1 VSGEI
6 VMITREKIREL
17 AQFHTNGDDGWAL
30 SFYFE
35 PHTPQ
40 NKSHREETI
49 LAKDLVRKALREAE
63 KNSKNG
69 STRADLNRILELA
82 ENLHGNQA
90 RARAVFACG
99 GRNFWREF
107 DLPSQLPGTQLFV
120 NRQFHLKPLALLL
133 GAQPR
138 LWVVLA
144 DRQKARFFDL
154 WLEDLKEREGMFR
167 TPPARQ
173 GRSDGYAGYDG
184 GHAQRRIQDEALHH
198 FKAVAEHLSAAF
210 EKGMFEKLIIGCHD
224 TSWHELEAQLHPYV
238 KQRLLGHF
246 PVDLSRVTNEQ
257 IREQASR
264 ILRESLDQRC
274 KELAK
279 EAISQAKSNA
289 RGVTGLRRVL
299 KSLELGEV
307 QTLLIGDKFSHL
319 AVECTNCGHLDAHM
333 IKQCPVCGHETRE
346 IEDVTEAIIPAAIR
360 RDIELFYVKDDPEF
374 DRAGNIAALL
384 RFRADQSRGGM
395 LAAS

>member
-1 VSGEI
+1 
-6 VMITREKIREL
+6 MITREEIREL
-17 AQFHTNGDDGWAL
+17 AQFRTNGDEGFAL

-35 PHTPQ
+35 PRTPQ

-49 LAKDLVRKALREAE
+49 LARDLVRKALREAE
-63 KNSKNG
+63 KNGKNG

-99 GRNFWREF
+99 SHNFWREF

-133 GAQPR
+133 GAQPH
-138 LWVVLA
+138 LSIALV

-154 WLEDLKEREGMFR
+154 RLDELKEREGMFR

-184 GHAQRRIQDEALHH
+184 GHAQRRINDEALHH
-198 FKAVAEHLSAAF
+198 FKSVAEHLSTAL
-210 EKGMFEKLIIGCHD
+210 EKGLYEKLIIGCHE
-224 TSWHELEAQLHPYV
+224 TSWHELETQLHPYV
-238 KQRLLGHF
+238 KKRLLGHF
-246 PVDLSRVTNEQ
+246 SADLHRITNEQ
-257 IREQASR
+257 IKEQSNR
-264 ILRESLDQRC
+264 ILRESQDQRC
-274 KELAK
+274 RELAR
-279 EAISQAKSNA
+279 EALSQAKSNA

-299 KSLELGEV
+299 RSLELGEV

-319 AVECTNCGHLDAHM
+319 AVECTNCSHLDAHM
-333 IKQCPVCGHETRE
+333 VRHCPSCGHETRE
-346 IEDVTEAIIPAAIR
+346 LEDVTEALIPAAIR
-360 RDIELFYVKDDPEF
+360 RDIELFYVKDDPDF

-384 RFRADQSRGGM
+384 RFRADQSKGGM